1 MKLGRWL
8 GLVLVLGVL
17 YVLWQLRSLALVVL
31 GAVLLA
37 NALSGGVRYLQQHG
51 IPRSAAVLL
60 TLVLALLGTV
70 GIVGIVVPPVLEQI
84 EQLPSEVMQGIDRLS
99 FWWQRLQQQ
108 IDWPDSIAVPTLED
122 FAVQLPEIA
131 NNLVGE
137 GWSWFSNTISGL
149 LNGLIVLV
157 LTLMLLANPAPYRQG
172 FLRLF
177 PAFYRQRADRILHLC
192 DRMLQQWLKGVAF
205 NMVLTTFLSIIVLLS
220 LQIPLALSQA
230 LLAGLLTLIPTLG
243 AALSVIP
250 PMAIALLDQP
260 WKSLLVLLF
269 YIAIHQLQSNIL
281 LPRFMRKPLMPL
293 PAVTLLGQLFFAITF
308 GLPGLILSLPLTL
321 VGQVWFSQV
330 VLHDILNPWQ
340 SERNVSEEQLSL

>member
-8 GLVLVLGVL
+8 GLVLVLGAL
-17 YVLWQLRSLALVVL
+17 YVLWQLRSLAIVVL
-31 GAVLLA
+31 SAVLLT
-37 NALSGGVRYLQQHG
+37 NALSGAVRYLEHHG
-51 IPRSAAVLL
+51 VQRSLAVLL
-60 TLVLALLGTV
+60 TLVLATLSAV
-70 GIVGIVVPPVLEQI
+70 GILGIVVPPVVEQI

-99 FWWQRLQQQ
+99 YLWQQLQQQ

-122 FAVQLPEIA
+122 FAVQLPELA

-149 LNGLIVLV
+149 LNGVLV
-157 LTLMLLANPAPYRQG
+157 LILTLMLLANPTPYRQG

-177 PAFYRQRADRILHLC
+177 PAFYRQRADCILHRC
-192 DRMLQQWLKGVAF
+192 DRVLQQWLKGVAF
-205 NMVLTTFLSIIVLLS
+205 DMVLTTVLSFIVLLS

-243 AALSVIP
+243 AALSVLP

-260 WKSLLVLLF
+260 LKSFLVLLL
-269 YIAIHQLQSNIL
+269 YIAVHQLQNNIL
-281 LPRFMRKPLMPL
+281 APRLMSKPLMPL

-308 GLPGLILSLPLTL
+308 GFPGLILSLPLTL

-340 SERNVSEEQLSL
+340 SEA